1 MIIKSITL
9 NNYRLYEGINKIE
22 FKQNGDANLFLISGE
37 NGFGKTTFLHS
48 LIWCLYGRMSI
59 DVDDIVRRDVLNNGY
74 PAIQKN
80 NLNFNALQKLNS
92 IESSTIEEIKKN
104 GYSAKNDDIKKL
116 SQYSVSIEF
125 SEVVIPVIPCKSL
138 HITRSYDYIFDKE
151 DVEIVIDGQKNE
163 LTTEIGPDVFI
174 NDFIL
179 NKDIA
184 RFFFFDSEQIVSLAE
199 TNSTADKR
207 KLCSAYNEV
216 LGVRKYED
224 LKRNLENLRLKFRK
238 KSKDVESREKLLR
251 LMEKHEELQKS
262 KEEIESKITLQ
273 SAELEELKKEND
285 NLQVDIIREGNS
297 NTRSDI
303 TRIQGVITATKQK
316 DEEYKKQLKKY
327 LDYAPLAM
335 TGKLLYSTME
345 QVEHDFRAGEEKMNA
360 SKQNELLAEI
370 ASDITILF
378 SKLTLEQDERIE
390 IQGKVQEILDKHRS
404 CVTEADTLLSFN
416 KEDYEELSAIYN
428 YVTTTYK
435 AEFEHLAEDYKKN
448 KVTLERNSRQ
458 LTNIMSKENDEVI
471 KALRLKKNDVE
482 NQIGEKEESI
492 RLLHSKLGEVGQ
504 ELATTAKVV
513 SQLSKKVSLEDSDI
527 KKDAIAEE
535 LIGELST
542 FLVALKEDKK
552 YSLERRIKNILN
564 TLMHKEDFV
573 GNVVVNIMDEDM
585 DIDLY
590 SSNGQKINKDTLSKG
605 EQQLYATSIL
615 KALVEES
622 GIQFPVFI
630 DSPLQ
635 KFDKS
640 HATKIITEFYPQV
653 SKQVV
658 LFPLLYKEL
667 TKAELD
673 IMLPLVNS
681 AYLIV
686 NEESHSF
693 FKQIEPANMM
703 N

>member
-22 FKQNGDANLFLISGE
+22 FKQKDDANLFLISGE

-74 PAIQKN
+74 PTIQKN
-80 NLNFNALQKLNS
+80 NLNFNALQKLNALDS
-92 IESSTIEEIKKN
+92 AVIENTKKSGYTNKNDAIKKF
-104 GYSAKNDDIKKL
+104 

-125 SEVVIPVIPCKSL
+125 SEVIIPVIPCKSL
-138 HITRSYDYIFDKE
+138 RITRSYDYIFDKE
-151 DVEIVIDGQKNE
+151 EVEIIIDGQKNE
-163 LTTEIGPDVFI
+163 LTAEIGPDVFI

-224 LKRNLENLRLKFRK
+224 LKRNLDNLRLKFRK
-238 KSKDVESREKLLR
+238 KSKDVESREKLLVLIR
-251 LMEKHEELQKS
+251 KQEELLAS
-262 KEEIESKITLQ
+262 KDDIENQITTQ
-273 SAELEELKKEND
+273 TAELEELKKENE
-285 NLQVDIIREGNS
+285 NLQVSIMREGNNNS
-297 NTRSDI
+297 RSDI
-303 TRIQGVITATKQK
+303 SRIQEVINTTKQK

-327 LDYAPLAM
+327 LEYAPLAM
-335 TGKLLYSTME
+335 AGKLFQSTKE
-345 QVEHDFRAGEEKMNA
+345 QIEHDFHVGEEKMNA
-360 SKQNELLAEI
+360 SKQNELLSEI

-378 SKLTLEQDERIE
+378 SQLRLDQNESIE
-390 IQGKVQEILDKHRS
+390 IQEKVQEILSKHKS
-404 CVTEADTLLSFN
+404 IVNDAETLLSFS
-416 KEDYEELSAIYN
+416 KDDYEELVAIYN

-435 AEFEHLAEDYKKN
+435 TEFEHLAEDYKKN
-448 KVTLERNSRQ
+448 KITLERNSRQ
-458 LTNIMSKENDEVI
+458 LSNIMNKESDEVI
-471 KALRLKKNDVE
+471 KSLRVKKNEVE
-482 NQIGEKEESI
+482 NLIGDKEESI
-492 RLLHSKLGEVGQ
+492 RQLHSKLGEVTQ
-504 ELATTAKVV
+504 ELATTSKVV

-535 LIGELST
+535 LTDELST
-542 FLVALKEDKK
+542 FLVSLKEEKK
-552 YSLERRIKNILN
+552 FSLERRIKNILN

-590 SSNGQKINKDTLSKG
+590 SPNGQKINKDTLSKG

-615 KALVEES
+615 KALVDES

-667 TKAELD
+667 TKSELD

-681 AYLIV
+681 TYLIM

-693 FKQIEPANMM
+693 FKQVEPIKFM